1 MSVSGD
7 ASIIISGV
15 IATSAPL
22 MFAASGEYMA
32 ERAGTLN
39 ISITAMMLAGA
50 YSGVAFAAA
59 AGNLIVGL
67 IAGVVAGALVA
78 AVHANFSHRL
88 AANTFVVGLT
98 LDALVLGITDYFGTV
113 FKPGS
118 AKFTPVSI
126 PLLSKIPALGSSL
139 FDQPWPLYLIF
150 LIIPTVWWLIERTTW
165 GLEVR
170 ACGENPVAADATGI
184 RVNVRRR
191 QTVYLCGVL
200 SGLGGAFLSLGIVG
214 TFNFNMT
221 AGVGFVVIAAV
232 IFGGWT
238 LRGAVLGALLFGA
251 AQAMGLVLPALGASV
266 NPQLLLALPYV
277 AALLAMMFLAKSHR
291 APRALAQPFARGVS

>member
-7 ASIIISGV
+7 ASIVISGI
-15 IATSAPL
+15 IAESAPL

-50 YSGVAFAAA
+50 YSGVAVATVTT
-59 AGNLIVGL
+59 NLILGL
-67 IAGVVAGALVA
+67 LAGIGAGVVVA

-98 LDALVLGITDYFGTV
+98 LDALVLGLTDYFSTV
-113 FKPGS
+113 FKPGA
-118 AKFTPVSI
+118 AKFTPVSV
-126 PLLSKIPALGSSL
+126 PLLSKVPALGTSL
-139 FDQPWPLYLIF
+139 FQQPWPFYLLF
-150 LIIPTVWWLIERTTW
+150 LIVPVSWWLIERTRW

-170 ACGENPVAADATGI
+170 ACGENPGAADATGI

-191 QTVYLCGVL
+191 QSLYLCGVL
-200 SGLGGAFLSLGIVG
+200 SGLGGAFLSLAIVG
-214 TFNFNMT
+214 TFNFDMT
-221 AGVGFVVIAAV
+221 AGIGFVVIAAV

-238 LRGAVLGALLFGA
+238 LRGAMLGSLVFGA
-251 AQAMGLVLPALGASV
+251 ALAMGLVLPTLGASV
-266 NPQLLLALPYV
+266 NPQLLLALPYL
-277 AALLAMMFLAKSHR
+277 AALLAMVFLAKSHR
-291 APRALAQPFARGVS
+291 APRALAQPFTRGVS

>member
-1 MSVSGD
+1 VSFSGD
-7 ASIIISGV
+7 ASIIVSGI
-15 IATSAPL
+15 IAESAPI

-50 YSGVAFAAA
+50 Y
-59 AGNLIVGL
+59 AGIAIASVTSNLIVGL
-67 IAGVVAGALVA
+67 LAGVGAGLVVA
-78 AVHANFSHRL
+78 AIHANFSHRL

-98 LDALVLGITDYFGTV
+98 LDALVLGLTDYFSTV
-113 FKPGS
+113 FKPGA
-118 AKFTPVSI
+118 AKFTPVSV
-126 PLLSKIPALGSSL
+126 PLLSKIPALGTSL
-139 FDQPWPLYLIF
+139 FEQPWPFYLLF
-150 LIIPTVWWLIERTTW
+150 LIVPAVWWLIARTSW

-191 QTVYLCGVL
+191 QALYLCGVL
-200 SGLGGAFLSLGIVG
+200 SGLGGAFLSLAIVG
-214 TFNFNMT
+214 TFNFDMT

-238 LRGAVLGALLFGA
+238 LRGAILGALLFGA
-251 AQAMGLVLPALGASV
+251 ASAMGLVLPALTASV
-266 NPQLLLALPYV
+266 NPQLLLALPYL
-277 AALLAMMFLAKSHR
+277 AALLALVFLAKSHR
-291 APRALAQPFARGVS
+291 APRALAQPFTRGIS

>member
-1 MSVSGD
+1 MSISVD
-7 ASIIISGV
+7 TSIVISGV
-15 IATSAPL
+15 VAESTPL
-22 MFAASGEYMA
+22 LFAASGEYMA

-50 YSGVAFAAA
+50 YSGIAFATVTS
-59 AGNLIVGL
+59 NLIVGL
-67 IAGVVAGALVA
+67 LAGVAAGLLVAG
-78 AVHANFSHRL
+78 VHANFSHRL

-98 LDALVLGITDYFGTV
+98 LNALVLGVTDYFGTL
-113 FKPGS
+113 FKPGA

-139 FDQPWPLYLIF
+139 FDQPWPLYLLF
-150 LIIPTVWWLIERTTW
+150 LIVPAAWWLIERTSW

-170 ACGENPVAADATGI
+170 ASGENPSAADATGI

-191 QTVYLCGVL
+191 QAVYLCGIL

-221 AGVGFVVIAAV
+221 AGIGFVVIAAV

-238 LRGAVLGALLFGA
+238 LRGAILGALLFGA
-251 AQAMGLVLPALGASV
+251 ASAMGLVLPTLGASI
-266 NPQLLLALPYV
+266 NPQLLLALPYL
-277 AALLAMMFLAKSHR
+277 AALLAMMFLAKTQR
-291 APRALAQPFARGVS
+291 APRAIAQPFTRGVS

>member
-1 MSVSGD
+1 MSVGD
-7 ASIIISGV
+7 ASIVISGI
-15 IATSAPL
+15 IAESAPI

-50 YSGVAFAAA
+50 YSGIAFATA

-67 IAGVVAGALVA
+67 VAGVVAGLLVA
-78 AVHANFSHRL
+78 ALHANFSHRL

-98 LDALVLGITDYFGTV
+98 LDALVLGVTDYFGTV

-118 AKFTPVSI
+118 AKFTPVSV

-139 FDQPWPLYLIF
+139 FDQPWPLYLLF
-150 LIIPTVWWLIERTTW
+150 VIIPAVWWLVERTTW

-170 ACGENPVAADATGI
+170 ACGENPGAADATGI

-191 QTVYLCGVL
+191 QAVYLCGVL
-200 SGLGGAFLSLGIVG
+200 SGLGGAFLSLCIVG

-251 AQAMGLVLPALGASV
+251 ASAMGLVLPVLGASV
-266 NPQLLLALPYV
+266 NPQLLLALPYL

-291 APRALAQPFARGVS
+291 APRALAQPFTRGVS